1 MTNYFIAFNGLN
13 HDPSEPL
20 GAWAS
25 CMGYYTFLDG
35 AKIRAKELTDI
46 GYKNV
51 TVFAHDGY
59 DPYDKVMTHYV
70 SWDYVMKNKVE

>member
-1 MTNYFIAFNGLN
+1 MTNYFIAFNKPT
-13 HDPSEPL
+13 HDTSIKS
-20 GAWAS
+20 WAS
-25 CMGYYTFLDG
+25 CMGYYTFLEG

-59 DPYDKVMTHYV
+59 DPYDKVMTHCV
-70 SWDYVMKNKVE
+70 SWDYVMKHKVE

>member
-1 MTNYFIAFNGLN
+1 MTNYFIAFNEPT
-13 HDPSEPL
+13 HDTSVRS
-20 GAWAS
+20 WAS
-25 CMGYYTFLDG
+25 CMGHFTSVEG

-59 DPYDKVMTHYV
+59 DPYDKVMTHCVDWNYV
-70 SWDYVMKNKVE
+70 FKNKVK

>member
-1 MTNYFIAFNGLN
+1 MINYFIAFNGFT
-13 HDPSEPL
+13 HDPLEPL

-35 AKIRAKELTDI
+35 PKIRAKELTDI

-51 TVFAHDGY
+51 AVFAHDGY
-59 DPYDKVMTHYV
+59 DPYDKVMTHCV